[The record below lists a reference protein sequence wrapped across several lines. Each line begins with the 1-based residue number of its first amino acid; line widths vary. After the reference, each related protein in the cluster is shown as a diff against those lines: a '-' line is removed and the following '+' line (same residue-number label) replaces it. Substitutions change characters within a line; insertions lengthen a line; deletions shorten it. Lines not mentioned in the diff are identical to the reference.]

1 MSLST
6 ETRALLT
13 GKQLDL
19 AVEVDLFN
27 NLANVE
33 TETSA
38 KTRQELGEMLK
49 SKLGT
54 ETDMTEEINNKLK
67 ELDNKLGVFVQL
79 DNTIERLNKIGKGYN
94 VDFSP
99 LTALGDAIKED
110 LKRAYVLTDE
120 VFKEEK

>member
-38 KTRQELGEMLK
+38 KTRQELGELLK

-54 ETDMTEEINNKLK
+54 ETDMTEEINSKLK